1 MSFVFNPPW
10 SSNIRTNVGGKFISL
25 VKKHFP
31 KSSPL
36 HSIFNTKKLK
46 VSYRTTPNMSSV
58 IKAHNKKILSGM
70 VVDNSRKGCNCRGG
84 LAVCPMQRNCL
95 HKSMVYKAEVTTDME
110 NKHYYGQTFRTFKER
125 FCGLSKYL
133 WQERSRGEEPEIR
146 WSKHSSA
153 QPYSLGG
160 GSCLL
165 CLEEKT
171 AIARDTSRC

>member
-58 IKAHNKKILSGM
+58 IKALNKKILSGM
-70 VVDNSRKGCNCRGG
+70 VVDNSRKGCN
-84 LAVCPMQRNCL
+84 
-95 HKSMVYKAEVTTDME
+95 
-110 NKHYYGQTFRTFKER
+110 
-125 FCGLSKYL
+125 
-133 WQERSRGEEPEIR
+133 
-146 WSKHSSA
+146 
-153 QPYSLGG
+153 
-160 GSCLL
+160 
-165 CLEEKT
+165 
-171 AIARDTSRC
+171 

>member
-1 MSFVFNPPW
+1 MDRARKEVISWPQLEAHIQGDGGDAEMSFVFNPPW

-58 IKAHNKKILSGM
+58 IKALNKKILSGM

-84 LAVCPMQRNCL
+84 LAVCPIQGNCL
-95 HKSMVYKAEVTTDME
+95 DKSTVYKAEVTTSSE
-110 NKHYYGQTFRTFKER
+110 RKHYYGQTFRTFKER
-125 FCGLSKYL
+125 FYG
-133 WQERSRGEEPEIR
+133 
-146 WSKHSSA
+146 H
-153 QPYSLGG
+153 
-160 GSCLL
+160 
-165 CLEEKT
+165 
-171 AIARDTSRC
+171 